1 MTEDKENSVQTSMI
15 KGRKKSSK
23 RKKGIQSSRGDIRV
37 GKDGAMS
44 LGNFEGA
51 EDGRYVSF

>member
-1 MTEDKENSVQTSMI
+1 MTEDKENSVQTIIVKS
-15 KGRKKSSK
+15 KKKSLK
-23 RKKGIQSSRGDIRV
+23 RKKGIQSRGDIRV

-44 LGNFEGA
+44 IGNFEGA